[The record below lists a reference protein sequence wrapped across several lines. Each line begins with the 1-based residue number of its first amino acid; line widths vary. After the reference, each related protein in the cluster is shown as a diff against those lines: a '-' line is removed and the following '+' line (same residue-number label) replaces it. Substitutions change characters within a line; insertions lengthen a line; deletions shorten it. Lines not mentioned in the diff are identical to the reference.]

1 MDMNQKR
8 NKELKKKRTVPF
20 LNYTV
25 RDFSDYSEISS
36 MPETQKIVFDNL
48 IDAINFSIQKKKEYA
63 EIFKVSED
71 NSVSLSKDNWVPA
84 VEKAIEFYA
93 ELEDYEKCKQCKDI
107 IQTVSYEKGIR
118 STE

>member
-1 MDMNQKR
+1 MNQKR
-8 NKELKKKRTVPF
+8 NKEVKKKRTVPF

-25 RDFSDYSEISS
+25 RDFSDYNEISL

-48 IDAINFSIQKKKEYA
+48 IDAVSFSIQKKKEYA

-71 NSVSLSKDNWVPA
+71 SSVSLNKENWAPA
-84 VEKAIEFYA
+84 IEKAIDFYA

-107 IQTVSYEKGIR
+107 IKSISYEKGFR
-118 STE
+118 PAE